1 MKKILLVC
9 IVFNMMLFFVTA
21 EDADQNSRER
31 FSFNWSV
38 GFHAQPEAFNRTSV
52 LGFGFVLFDND
63 QLDIQSHLE
72 FCNGV
77 MIMEDIDVKYYK
89 KSLVGKI
96 SVGKMTRGDL
106 FHPYGFLEGG
116 IGTCGDDIFD
126 VFANPLIWNI
136 GLGTGL
142 NIFATKNWSFSLE
155 IGFLGNIY
163 QGKFIPQQGFELGV
177 MWHF

>member
-1 MKKILLVC
+1 MKKILLLF
-9 IVFNMMLFFVTA
+9 ILFNTILISVTA
-21 EDADQNSRER
+21 EDVNQNSREQ
-31 FSFNWSV
+31 FSLNWSV
-38 GFHAQPEAFNRTSV
+38 GFHAQPEVFNRTSV
-52 LGFGFVLFDND
+52 IGFGFVFFDND
-63 QLDIQSHLE
+63 KIDIQSQLE

-89 KSLVGKI
+89 KSLVEKI
-96 SVGKMTRGDL
+96 SIGMMTRDNL
-106 FHPYGFLEGG
+106 LHPYGFLEGG
-116 IGTCGDDIFD
+116 IGTCGADLFD

-163 QGKFIPQQGFELGV
+163 QGIFIPQQGFELGA

>member
-1 MKKILLVC
+1 MKKMLLVC
-9 IVFNMMLFFVTA
+9 IIFITGLIFVTA

-31 FSFNWSV
+31 FSLNWSV
-38 GFHAQPEAFNRTSV
+38 GFHGQPEAFSRTSV
-52 LGFGFVLFDND
+52 IGFGFVLFHND
-63 QLDIQSHLE
+63 RVDIQSQLE

-77 MIMEDIDVKYYK
+77 MIMEDLDVKYYK
-89 KSLVGKI
+89 KTLAEKI
-96 SVGKMTRGDL
+96 SVGMMTRGNL

-116 IGTCGDDIFD
+116 IGACGEELFD

-142 NIFATKNWSFSLE
+142 DIFVTKNWSFSLE

-163 QGKFIPQQGFELGV
+163 QGEFIPQQGFELGV